1 MLKIT
6 EKITTIYCFLY
17 FYYDMESL
25 FTLQYTCLLVF
36 AMLMLQLLVSRL
48 YQNSTTPQYEKS
60 RLLLAATMLILVV
73 HYALQI
79 KFKLRANDDNVGTVF
94 NTLFYPIANYFLA
107 CSIIQLQSSRKT
119 TRRYAIVGALACLS
133 IVGVFAIGW
142 YTSGNMALDGMRGIL
157 FSMFALSMVYFMT
170 SPTIILRRTQ
180 HRINNDTGGDIST
193 YDRYT
198 KASYLLLSMLS
209 STLIFAVTWR
219 PALYVVG
226 PLMLFTMFLF
236 VSSFVALGFNMAP
249 VEDVLTEDET
259 YGNASDYYNE
269 LADDDPTT
277 ISTGQ
282 IERISNI
289 LEQWVA
295 NGGFRDS
302 SANIGKL
309 SQQTGI
315 SRIRLSQYFD
325 QYLNSTFRV
334 WLSGIRFAEAQRLV
348 KAHPE
353 YNNDTISVYCGF
365 SSRSQLYKIF
375 NDNTG
380 MSPREWREM
389 QG

>member
-1 MLKIT
+1 
-6 EKITTIYCFLY
+6 
-17 FYYDMESL
+17 MESL

-60 RLLLAATMLILVV
+60 RMLLAATMLILVV

-157 FSMFALSMVYFMT
+157 FAMFALSMVYFMT

-180 HRINNDTGGDIST
+180 HRINNDTSGDIST

-209 STLIFAVTWR
+209 STLIFC
-219 PALYVVG
+219 
-226 PLMLFTMFLF
+226 
-236 VSSFVALGFNMAP
+236 N
-249 VEDVLTEDET
+249 
-259 YGNASDYYNE
+259 
-269 LADDDPTT
+269 LA
-277 ISTGQ
+277 TG
-282 IERISNI
+282 IICR
-289 LEQWVA
+289 
-295 NGGFRDS
+295 R
-302 SANIGKL
+302 SANAVHYVSVRFKL
-309 SQQTGI
+309 RG
-315 SRIRLSQYFD
+315 IRLQH
-325 QYLNSTFRV
+325 
-334 WLSGIRFAEAQRLV
+334 G
-348 KAHPE
+348 
-353 YNNDTISVYCGF
+353 
-365 SSRSQLYKIF
+365 SR
-375 NDNTG
+375 
-380 MSPREWREM
+380 
-389 QG
+389 

>member
-1 MLKIT
+1 M
-6 EKITTIYCFLY
+6 
-17 FYYDMESL
+17 DSL

-60 RLLLAATMLILVV
+60 RLLLIATMLVLVV

-79 KFKLRANDDNVGTVF
+79 SLELRANDDNVGTVF
-94 NTLFYPIANYFLA
+94 NMLFYPIANFFLA
-107 CSIIQLQSSRKT
+107 SSIVQIQTSRKT
-119 TRRYAIVGALACLS
+119 MRRYAIVGLLACLA
-133 IVGVFAIGW
+133 IIGVFAFGW
-142 YTSGNMALDGMRGIL
+142 YTSGSMALGQTRRVMYI
-157 FSMFALSMVYFMT
+157 MFTLTMIYFMA
-170 SPTIILRRTQ
+170 SPSIIIRRTYQ
-180 HRINNDTGGDIST
+180 RISNETGGDIST
-193 YDRYT
+193 YGRYT
-198 KASYLLLSMLS
+198 LASYLLLSMLS
-209 STLIFAVTWR
+209 LTLIFAITWR
-219 PALYVVG
+219 PALFVVG

-236 VSSFVALGFNMAP
+236 ITSFIALGFNMAP
-249 VEDVLTEDET
+249 VEDVLTDDET
-259 YGNASDYYNE
+259 NNTTSDYYDDFAN
-269 LADDDPTT
+269 DDPAT
-277 ISTGQ
+277 ISEGQ

-289 LEQWVA
+289 LERWVTD
-295 NGGFRDS
+295 GGFRDS

-309 SQQTGI
+309 AQQTGV

-325 QYLNSTFRV
+325 QYLNSTFRI

>member
-1 MLKIT
+1 M
-6 EKITTIYCFLY
+6 
-17 FYYDMESL
+17 DSL

-94 NTLFYPIANYFLA
+94 NTLFYLIANYFLA

-119 TRRYAIVGALACLS
+119 TRRYAIAGALACLS
-133 IVGVFAIGW
+133 IVVVFAIGW
-142 YTSGNMALDGMRGIL
+142 YTSGNMALDGMRGII
-157 FSMFALSMVYFMT
+157 FAMFALSMVYFMT

-180 HRINNDTGGDIST
+180 HRINDDTGGDIST

-249 VEDVLTEDET
+249 VEDVLTDDDT
-259 YGNASDYYNE
+259 SNTTSDYCDDFAN
-269 LADDDPTT
+269 DDPAI
-277 ISTGQ
+277 ISEGQ

-289 LEQWVA
+289 LERWVTD
-295 NGGFRDS
+295 GGFRDT

-309 SQQTGI
+309 AQQTGV

-325 QYLNSTFRV
+325 QYLNSTFRI

>member
-1 MLKIT
+1 M
-6 EKITTIYCFLY
+6 
-17 FYYDMESL
+17 DSL

-48 YQNSTTPQYEKS
+48 YQNSTTTQYEKS

-119 TRRYAIVGALACLS
+119 TRRYAIAGALACLS
-133 IVGVFAIGW
+133 IVVVFAIGW
-142 YTSGNMALDGMRGIL
+142 YTSGNMALDGMRGII
-157 FSMFALSMVYFMT
+157 FAMFALSMVYFMT

-180 HRINNDTGGDIST
+180 HRINDDTGGDIST

-226 PLMLFTMFLF
+226 PLILFTMFLF

-249 VEDVLTEDET
+249 VEDVLTDDDT
-259 YGNASDYYNE
+259 SNTTSDYCDDFAN
-269 LADDDPTT
+269 DDPAI
-277 ISTGQ
+277 ISEGQ

-289 LEQWVA
+289 LERWVTD
-295 NGGFRDS
+295 GGFRDT

-309 SQQTGI
+309 AQQTGV

-325 QYLNSTFRV
+325 QYLNSTFRI
-334 WLSGIRFAEAQRLV
+334 WLSGIRFCRSATACQGTSRIQQRHNIGILRILIAQPTVQDFQRQYGYVATRMARNAGLKRFYIIVVKLV
-348 KAHPE
+348 LCYFA
-353 YNNDTISVYCGF
+353 N
-365 SSRSQLYKIF
+365 
-375 NDNTG
+375 
-380 MSPREWREM
+380 
-389 QG
+389 

>member
-1 MLKIT
+1 
-6 EKITTIYCFLY
+6 
-17 FYYDMESL
+17 MESL

-142 YTSGNMALDGMRGIL
+142 YTSGNMALDGMRGII
-157 FSMFALSMVYFMT
+157 FAMFALSMVYFMT

-198 KASYLLLSMLS
+198 KESKLS
-209 STLIFAVTWR
+209 IAFHAV
-219 PALYVVG
+219 VH
-226 PLMLFTMFLF
+226 
-236 VSSFVALGFNMAP
+236 
-249 VEDVLTEDET
+249 T
-259 YGNASDYYNE
+259 YFCCN
-269 LADDDPTT
+269 LA
-277 ISTGQ
+277 TG
-282 IERISNI
+282 IICR
-289 LEQWVA
+289 
-295 NGGFRDS
+295 R
-302 SANIGKL
+302 SANAVHYVSVRFKFCGVRL
-309 SQQTGI
+309 QHG
-315 SRIRLSQYFD
+315 SR
-325 QYLNSTFRV
+325 
-334 WLSGIRFAEAQRLV
+334 
-348 KAHPE
+348 
-353 YNNDTISVYCGF
+353 
-365 SSRSQLYKIF
+365 
-375 NDNTG
+375 
-380 MSPREWREM
+380 
-389 QG
+389 

>member
-1 MLKIT
+1 
-6 EKITTIYCFLY
+6 
-17 FYYDMESL
+17 MESL

-60 RLLLAATMLILVV
+60 RMLLAATMLILVV

-142 YTSGNMALDGMRGIL
+142 YTSGNMALDGMRGII
-157 FSMFALSMVYFMT
+157 FAMFALSMVYFMT

-353 YNNDTISVYCGF
+353 YNNDTISVYCGSHRAANCTRF
-365 SSRSQLYKIF
+365 STTIRACRHANGAKCRAKEVLY
-375 NDNTG
+375 NCC
-380 MSPREWREM
+380 
-389 QG
+389 

>member
-1 MLKIT
+1 M
-6 EKITTIYCFLY
+6 
-17 FYYDMESL
+17 DSL

-48 YQNSTTPQYEKS
+48 YQNSTTTQYEKS

-119 TRRYAIVGALACLS
+119 TRRYAIAGALACLS
-133 IVGVFAIGW
+133 IVVVFAIGW
-142 YTSGNMALDGMRGIL
+142 YTSGNMALDGMRGII
-157 FSMFALSMVYFMT
+157 FAMFALSMVYFMT

-180 HRINNDTGGDIST
+180 HRINDDTGGDIST

-249 VEDVLTEDET
+249 VEDVLTDDDT
-259 YGNASDYYNE
+259 SNTTSDYCDDFAN
-269 LADDDPTT
+269 DDPAI
-277 ISTGQ
+277 ISEGQ

-289 LEQWVA
+289 LERWVTD
-295 NGGFRDS
+295 GGFRDT

-309 SQQTGI
+309 AQQTGV

-325 QYLNSTFRV
+325 QYLNSTFRI

-375 NDNTG
+375 TTIRACRHANGAKCRAKEVLYNCC
-380 MSPREWREM
+380 
-389 QG
+389 

>member
-1 MLKIT
+1 M
-6 EKITTIYCFLY
+6 
-17 FYYDMESL
+17 DSL

-48 YQNSTTPQYEKS
+48 YHNSTTPQYEKS

-119 TRRYAIVGALACLS
+119 TRRYAIAGALACLS
-133 IVGVFAIGW
+133 IIVVFAIGW
-142 YTSGNMALDGMRGIL
+142 YTSGNMALDGMRGII
-157 FSMFALSMVYFMT
+157 FAMFALSMVYFMT

-180 HRINNDTGGDIST
+180 HRINDDTGGDIST

-249 VEDVLTEDET
+249 VEDVLTDDDT
-259 YGNASDYYNE
+259 SNTTSDYCDDFAN
-269 LADDDPTT
+269 DDPAI
-277 ISTGQ
+277 ISEGQ

-289 LEQWVA
+289 LERWVTD
-295 NGGFRDS
+295 GGFRET

-309 SQQTGI
+309 AQQTGV

-325 QYLNSTFRV
+325 QYINSTFRI

-353 YNNDTISVYCGF
+353 YNNDTISIYCGF

>member
-1 MLKIT
+1 M
-6 EKITTIYCFLY
+6 
-17 FYYDMESL
+17 DSL

-48 YQNSTTPQYEKS
+48 YQNSTTTQYEKS

-157 FSMFALSMVYFMT
+157 FAMFALSMVYFMT

-226 PLMLFTMFLF
+226 PLILFTMFLF

-249 VEDVLTEDET
+249 VEDVLTDDDT
-259 YGNASDYYNE
+259 SNTTSDYCDDFAN
-269 LADDDPTT
+269 DDPAI
-277 ISTGQ
+277 ISEGQ

-289 LEQWVA
+289 LERWVTD
-295 NGGFRDS
+295 GGFRDT

-309 SQQTGI
+309 AQQTGV

-325 QYLNSTFRV
+325 QYLNSTFRI

-348 KAHPE
+348 KHIPNTTTTQYRYIADSHRAANCTRFSTTIRACRHANGAKCRAKE
-353 YNNDTISVYCGF
+353 VLYNCC
-365 SSRSQLYKIF
+365 
-375 NDNTG
+375 
-380 MSPREWREM
+380 
-389 QG
+389 

>member
-1 MLKIT
+1 M
-6 EKITTIYCFLY
+6 
-17 FYYDMESL
+17 DSL

-60 RLLLAATMLILVV
+60 RLLLIATMLILVV

-79 KFKLRANDDNVGTVF
+79 SLELRANDDNVGTVF
-94 NTLFYPIANYFLA
+94 NMLFYPIANFFLA
-107 CSIIQLQSSRKT
+107 SSIVQIQTSRKT
-119 TRRYAIVGALACLS
+119 MRRYAIVGLLACLA
-133 IVGVFAIGW
+133 IIGVFAFGW
-142 YTSGNMALDGMRGIL
+142 YTSGSMALGQTRRIMYI
-157 FSMFALSMVYFMT
+157 MFTLTMIYFMA
-170 SPTIILRRTQ
+170 SPSIIIRRTYQ
-180 HRINNDTGGDIST
+180 RISNETGGDIST
-193 YDRYT
+193 YGRYT
-198 KASYLLLSMLS
+198 LASYLLLSMLS
-209 STLIFAVTWR
+209 LTLIFAITWR
-219 PALYVVG
+219 PALFVVG

-236 VSSFVALGFNMAP
+236 ITSFIALGFNMAP
-249 VEDVLTEDET
+249 VEDVLTDDDT
-259 YGNASDYYNE
+259 SNTTSDYYDDFAN
-269 LADDDPTT
+269 DDPAT
-277 ISTGQ
+277 ISEGQ

-289 LEQWVA
+289 LERWVTD
-295 NGGFRDS
+295 GGFRDS

-309 SQQTGI
+309 AQQTGV

-325 QYLNSTFRV
+325 QYLNSTFRI

-375 NDNTG
+375 NDNMG

>member
-1 MLKIT
+1 
-6 EKITTIYCFLY
+6 
-17 FYYDMESL
+17 
-25 FTLQYTCLLVF
+25 
-36 AMLMLQLLVSRL
+36 
-48 YQNSTTPQYEKS
+48 
-60 RLLLAATMLILVV
+60 
-73 HYALQI
+73 
-79 KFKLRANDDNVGTVF
+79 
-94 NTLFYPIANYFLA
+94 
-107 CSIIQLQSSRKT
+107 
-119 TRRYAIVGALACLS
+119 
-133 IVGVFAIGW
+133 
-142 YTSGNMALDGMRGIL
+142 
-157 FSMFALSMVYFMT
+157 
-170 SPTIILRRTQ
+170 
-180 HRINNDTGGDIST
+180 
-193 YDRYT
+193 
-198 KASYLLLSMLS
+198 MLS

-249 VEDVLTEDET
+249 VEDVLTDDDT
-259 YGNASDYYNE
+259 SNTTSDYCDDFAN
-269 LADDDPTT
+269 DDPAI
-277 ISTGQ
+277 ISEGQ

-289 LEQWVA
+289 LERWVTD
-295 NGGFRDS
+295 GGFRDT

-309 SQQTGI
+309 AQQTGV

-325 QYLNSTFRV
+325 QYLNSTFRI

>member
-1 MLKIT
+1 
-6 EKITTIYCFLY
+6 
-17 FYYDMESL
+17 MESL

-60 RLLLAATMLILVV
+60 RMLLAATMLILVV

-157 FSMFALSMVYFMT
+157 FAMFALSMVYFMT

-180 HRINNDTGGDIST
+180 HRI
-193 YDRYT
+193 
-198 KASYLLLSMLS
+198 
-209 STLIFAVTWR
+209 
-219 PALYVVG
+219 
-226 PLMLFTMFLF
+226 
-236 VSSFVALGFNMAP
+236 
-249 VEDVLTEDET
+249 
-259 YGNASDYYNE
+259 
-269 LADDDPTT
+269 
-277 ISTGQ
+277 
-282 IERISNI
+282 
-289 LEQWVA
+289 
-295 NGGFRDS
+295 
-302 SANIGKL
+302 
-309 SQQTGI
+309 
-315 SRIRLSQYFD
+315 
-325 QYLNSTFRV
+325 
-334 WLSGIRFAEAQRLV
+334 
-348 KAHPE
+348 
-353 YNNDTISVYCGF
+353 NNDTISVYCGF

>member
-1 MLKIT
+1 
-6 EKITTIYCFLY
+6 
-17 FYYDMESL
+17 MESL

-142 YTSGNMALDGMRGIL
+142 YTSGNMALDGMRGII
-157 FSMFALSMVYFMT
+157 FAMFALSMVYFMT

-389 QG
+389 QSKSTTI

>member
-1 MLKIT
+1 
-6 EKITTIYCFLY
+6 
-17 FYYDMESL
+17 MESL

-142 YTSGNMALDGMRGIL
+142 YTSGNMALDGMRGII
-157 FSMFALSMVYFMT
+157 FAMFALSMVYFMT

-180 HRINNDTGGDIST
+180 HRI
-193 YDRYT
+193 
-198 KASYLLLSMLS
+198 
-209 STLIFAVTWR
+209 
-219 PALYVVG
+219 
-226 PLMLFTMFLF
+226 
-236 VSSFVALGFNMAP
+236 
-249 VEDVLTEDET
+249 
-259 YGNASDYYNE
+259 
-269 LADDDPTT
+269 
-277 ISTGQ
+277 
-282 IERISNI
+282 
-289 LEQWVA
+289 
-295 NGGFRDS
+295 
-302 SANIGKL
+302 
-309 SQQTGI
+309 
-315 SRIRLSQYFD
+315 
-325 QYLNSTFRV
+325 
-334 WLSGIRFAEAQRLV
+334 
-348 KAHPE
+348 
-353 YNNDTISVYCGF
+353 NNDTISVYCGF

>member
-1 MLKIT
+1 M
-6 EKITTIYCFLY
+6 
-17 FYYDMESL
+17 DSL
-25 FTLQYTCLLVF
+25 FTLKYTCLLVF

-48 YQNSTTPQYEKS
+48 YQNSTTTQYEKS

-119 TRRYAIVGALACLS
+119 TRRYAIAGALACLS
-133 IVGVFAIGW
+133 IIVVFAIGW
-142 YTSGNMALDGMRGIL
+142 YTSGNMALDGMRGII
-157 FSMFALSMVYFMT
+157 FAMFALSMVYFMT

-249 VEDVLTEDET
+249 VEDVLTDDDT
-259 YGNASDYYNE
+259 SNTTSDYCDDFAN
-269 LADDDPTT
+269 DDPAI
-277 ISTGQ
+277 ISEGQ

-289 LEQWVA
+289 LERWVTD
-295 NGGFRDS
+295 GGFRDT

-309 SQQTGI
+309 AQQTGV

-325 QYLNSTFRV
+325 QYLNSTAYGFRAYALPKHNG
-334 WLSGIRFAEAQRLV
+334 LSRHIPNTTTTQYRYIADSHRAANCTRFSTTIRVCRHANGAKCRAKEVL
-348 KAHPE
+348 
-353 YNNDTISVYCGF
+353 YNCC
-365 SSRSQLYKIF
+365 
-375 NDNTG
+375 
-380 MSPREWREM
+380 
-389 QG
+389 

>member
-1 MLKIT
+1 
-6 EKITTIYCFLY
+6 
-17 FYYDMESL
+17 MESL

-60 RLLLAATMLILVV
+60 RMLLAATMLILVV

-142 YTSGNMALDGMRGIL
+142 YTSGNMALDGMRGII
-157 FSMFALSMVYFMT
+157 FAMFALSMVYFMT

-277 ISTGQ
+277 MSTGQ

-389 QG
+389 QSKSTTI

>member
-1 MLKIT
+1 
-6 EKITTIYCFLY
+6 
-17 FYYDMESL
+17 MESL

-142 YTSGNMALDGMRGIL
+142 YTSGNMALDGMRGII
-157 FSMFALSMVYFMT
+157 FAMFALSMVYFMT

-282 IERISNI
+282 IEKISII
-289 LEQWVA
+289 LGQWVA

-334 WLSGIRFAEAQRLV
+334 WLSGIRFAEAQRLIQV
-348 KAHPE
+348 HPE

-389 QG
+389 QRKSTTI

>member
-1 MLKIT
+1 
-6 EKITTIYCFLY
+6 
-17 FYYDMESL
+17 MESL

-142 YTSGNMALDGMRGIL
+142 YTSGNMALDGMRGII
-157 FSMFALSMVYFMT
+157 FAMFALSMVYFMT

-325 QYLNSTFRV
+325 QQLGSTFRV
-334 WLSGIRFAEAQRLV
+334 WLSGIRFAEAQRLIQV
-348 KAHPE
+348 HPE

-389 QG
+389 QSKSTTI

>member
-1 MLKIT
+1 M
-6 EKITTIYCFLY
+6 
-17 FYYDMESL
+17 DSL

-60 RLLLAATMLILVV
+60 RLLLVATTLILVV

-79 KFKLRANDDNVGTVF
+79 SLELRANDDNVGTVF
-94 NTLFYPIANYFLA
+94 NMLFYPIADFFLA
-107 CSIIQLQSSRKT
+107 SSIVQIQTSRKT
-119 TRRYAIVGALACLS
+119 MRRYAIVGSLACLA
-133 IVGVFAIGW
+133 IIGIFAFGW
-142 YTSGNMALDGMRGIL
+142 YTSGSMALGQTRRVMYI
-157 FSMFALSMVYFMT
+157 MFTLTMIYFVA
-170 SPTIILRRTQ
+170 SPIIIIRRTYQ
-180 HRINNDTGGDIST
+180 RISNETGGDIST
-193 YDRYT
+193 YGRYT
-198 KASYLLLSMLS
+198 LASYLLLCMLS
-209 STLIFAVTWR
+209 LTLIFAITWL
-219 PALYVVG
+219 PALFVVG
-226 PLMLFTMFLF
+226 PLLLFTMFLF
-236 VSSFVALGFNMAP
+236 ISSFVALGFNMAP
-249 VEDVLTEDET
+249 VEDVLT
-259 YGNASDYYNE
+259 
-269 LADDDPTT
+269 DDDNCNTSSNYYDDFANDDPAT
-277 ISTGQ
+277 ISEGQ

-289 LEQWVA
+289 LERWVTD
-295 NGGFRDS
+295 GGFRDT

-309 SQQTGI
+309 AQQTGV

-325 QYLNSTFRV
+325 QYLNSTFRI

>member
-1 MLKIT
+1 
-6 EKITTIYCFLY
+6 
-17 FYYDMESL
+17 MESL

-60 RLLLAATMLILVV
+60 RMLLAATMLILVV

-133 IVGVFAIGW
+133 IVGVFVIGW

-157 FSMFALSMVYFMT
+157 LAMFALSMVYFMT

-289 LEQWVA
+289 L
-295 NGGFRDS
+295 
-302 SANIGKL
+302 
-309 SQQTGI
+309 
-315 SRIRLSQYFD
+315 
-325 QYLNSTFRV
+325 
-334 WLSGIRFAEAQRLV
+334 
-348 KAHPE
+348 
-353 YNNDTISVYCGF
+353 
-365 SSRSQLYKIF
+365 
-375 NDNTG
+375 
-380 MSPREWREM
+380 
-389 QG
+389 

>member
-1 MLKIT
+1 
-6 EKITTIYCFLY
+6 
-17 FYYDMESL
+17 
-25 FTLQYTCLLVF
+25 
-36 AMLMLQLLVSRL
+36 
-48 YQNSTTPQYEKS
+48 
-60 RLLLAATMLILVV
+60 
-73 HYALQI
+73 
-79 KFKLRANDDNVGTVF
+79 
-94 NTLFYPIANYFLA
+94 
-107 CSIIQLQSSRKT
+107 
-119 TRRYAIVGALACLS
+119 
-133 IVGVFAIGW
+133 
-142 YTSGNMALDGMRGIL
+142 
-157 FSMFALSMVYFMT
+157 MVYFMT

>member
-1 MLKIT
+1 
-6 EKITTIYCFLY
+6 
-17 FYYDMESL
+17 MESL

-142 YTSGNMALDGMRGIL
+142 YTSGNMALDGMRGII
-157 FSMFALSMVYFMT
+157 FAMFALSMVYFMT
-170 SPTIILRRTQ
+170 SPTIILRRTT
-180 HRINNDTGGDIST
+180 HRINDETGGDISP
-193 YDRYT
+193 YDRYVSS
-198 KASYLLLSMLS
+198 SYRMLCMLALSM
-209 STLIFAVTWR
+209 IFAITWR
-219 PALYVVG
+219 PALFVVG
-226 PLMLFTMFLF
+226 PLILLAIFLF
-236 VSSFVALGFNMAP
+236 VSSFVALGFNMAS
-249 VEDVLTEDET
+249 VKDVLDEDDANNT
-259 YGNASDYYNE
+259 ATDNISPNIIN
-269 LADDDPTT
+269 DDPTT
-277 ISTGQ
+277 VSAQQAEQIS
-282 IERISNI
+282 EI
-289 LEQWVA
+289 LAQWVA
-295 NGGFRDS
+295 DGGFRDT
-302 SANIGKL
+302 SANISKL
-309 SQQTGI
+309 AQQTRI

-325 QYLNSTFRV
+325 QQLGSTFRV
-334 WLSGIRFAEAQRLV
+334 WLSGIRFAEAQRLIQV
-348 KAHPE
+348 HPE

-389 QG
+389 QSKSTTI